1 MSTDLHEVL
10 ARGAARPTHAPDVAT
25 IWEGG
30 RRRRARRNLASGVA
44 ALVIAGGV
52 TAGVLTAVTGD
63 NSGTGSTHVAVAP
76 DDTRTIR
83 DAAHGLSIEIPPSW
97 QAAPST
103 LTPVLSDPIVP
114 LAVGTYPLDDPQQM
128 GECDIVP
135 QTRPRRAR
143 HGRRVHRG
151 VPLPGTGDVRVDAR
165 ATGSLHARPLHA
177 GLDPVH
183 REREGNRQQPRVP
196 RSRPEGVGDGRDRT
210 RRVARTPRR
219 GVPHPRHARRHP
231 LTHAGPP
238 AEHRLDGDDWRAV
251 PRLPVSNDS
260 SGIVVRFGSGPRCPR
275 KPVELVRYT

>member
-135 QTRPRRAR
+135 QRALDALGTADAFIAVYLYQGPATFGSTLERPAHFTPDLFTPGSIQCTENVKGTVSSLGFLDHGRKVSVMVAIGRDASPERRAEVYR
-143 HGRRVHRG
+143 I
-151 VPLPGTGDVRVDAR
+151 
-165 ATGSLHARPLHA
+165 
-177 GLDPVH
+177 LDTLAV
-183 REREGNRQQPRVP
+183 
-196 RSRPEGVGDGRDRT
+196 
-210 RRVARTPRR
+210 TP
-219 GVPHPRHARRHP
+219 
-231 LTHAGPP
+231 
-238 AEHRLDGDDWRAV
+238 
-251 PRLPVSNDS
+251 
-260 SGIVVRFGSGPRCPR
+260 
-275 KPVELVRYT
+275 